1 MTRDEVKKIFSLFKT
16 AYNSFLPEDEDEQ
29 RAKLNLWEV
38 MFLTNGYSEC
48 EWAAKRCIET
58 CIYPPTVADM
68 KQWLGMGLT
77 YNDKQARL
85 PFNPKKPIY
94 ANETYME
101 AKFAEAM
108 RKIDEVK

>member
-29 RAKLNLWEV
+29 RAKLNLWEL
-38 MFLTNGYSEC
+38 MFSRNSYWEC
-48 EWAAKRCIET
+48 EWAAQRCIET

-68 KQWLGMGLT
+68 KQWLGQSLT
-77 YNDKQARL
+77 LNDKVARL
-85 PFNPKKPIY
+85 PYHEEEPKY
-94 ANETYME
+94 ANEAFME

-108 RKIDEVK
+108 RKINEVK